1 VGSIFCRCVR
11 RSLWMLGYACTRMV
25 QIAINCYYSYDK
37 QMLGACFQQTFAQFC
52 GNEALLTSIEDV
64 LPARPGEGA
73 GFTVSFARVG
83 SFACPRK
90 KIRSDG
96 NLPAPASS
104 QFLHPVCAEDL
115 VDDQYSR
122 SIVL

>member
-1 VGSIFCRCVR
+1 
-11 RSLWMLGYACTRMV
+11 MLGYACTRMV

-37 QMLGACFQQTFAQFC
+37 QMLGRVF
-52 GNEALLTSIEDV
+52 NRPLHSSVEMRPLLTSIEDV